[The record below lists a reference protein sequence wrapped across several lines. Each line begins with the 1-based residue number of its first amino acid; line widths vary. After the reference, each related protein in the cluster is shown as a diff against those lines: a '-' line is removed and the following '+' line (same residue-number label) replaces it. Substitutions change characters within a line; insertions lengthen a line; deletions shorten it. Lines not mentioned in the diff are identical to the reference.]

1 MVKNVIKEDLS
12 DEIERWQTHLDL
24 KDRAILSIFEEMVD
38 MNSKNI
44 IETCYER
51 LEVQDSIANKLENEL
66 MVTAVKETIDE
77 SMIEIK
83 EY

>member
-1 MVKNVIKEDLS
+1 
-12 DEIERWQTHLDL
+12 
-24 KDRAILSIFEEMVD
+24 